1 MLLVRLLWVLLGG
14 LGAWFGGAQPGQPGP
29 PPHTYRGLVVD
40 AGRRPLVGAS
50 VLVKGTRTAV
60 TTNADG
66 VFLLTLPT
74 GAYELLVDY
83 PGHISPQV
91 LLAPTDSVVTITL
104 RSTQP
109 RATRR

>member
-1 MLLVRLLWVLLGG
+1 MLG
-14 LGAWFGGAQPGQPGP
+14 LGALPGAAQPAQPNAP
-29 PPHTYRGLVVD
+29 LRTYRGLVVD
-40 AGRRPLVGAS
+40 ASRRPLVGAS

-60 TTNADG
+60 TTNAEG
-66 VFLLTLPT
+66 AFVLTLPV

-83 PGHISPQV
+83 PGHLSPPA
-91 LLAPTDSVVTITL
+91 LLKPSDSLITVVL